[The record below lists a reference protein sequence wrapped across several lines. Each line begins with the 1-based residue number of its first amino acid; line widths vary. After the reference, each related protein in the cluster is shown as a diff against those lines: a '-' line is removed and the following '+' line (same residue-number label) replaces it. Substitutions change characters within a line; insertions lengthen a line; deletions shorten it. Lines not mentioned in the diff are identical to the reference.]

1 MLWVAPRW
9 RVGGRKIAVPHSLL
23 EYCWVLRLTGFVHP
37 NIWKN
42 PCSKRR
48 LRWRETLCS
57 AQCCHIA
64 RNGCFNISKASAPC
78 CLAKAA
84 MPVTHFWG
92 IVCFCWQFVSALLW
106 KQLNLSCCSC
116 RALALWTVPLSFQ
129 AIDTQITNKE
139 AIRRIA
145 PLSTI
150 DTWWELCLL
159 SCRHNIVNAK
169 TNDQRPST
177 KHH

>member
-1 MLWVAPRW
+1 MTVMSKQWVIHQLGYYLMAHSPVVDV
-9 RVGGRKIAVPHSLL
+9 VGCTAMMSWWLKDRCTPHSLL
-23 EYCWVLRLTGFVHP
+23 EYCWMTRLSGFVHP
-37 NIWKN
+37 NIWTN

-64 RNGCFNISKASAPC
+64 RNGCFNTSKTSAPC
-78 CLAKAA
+78 FLAKAA

-116 RALALWTVPLSFQ
+116 RALTLSTVPLSFQ
-129 AIDTQITNKE
+129 AI
-139 AIRRIA
+139 
-145 PLSTI
+145 
-150 DTWWELCLL
+150 
-159 SCRHNIVNAK
+159 
-169 TNDQRPST
+169 
-177 KHH
+177 